1 MIRVLLITLLWFT
14 TTPTAHAQRGRG
26 PVLDAQRLAS
36 AFRQRAWTIQEGKI
50 RIVSDIDP
58 DTRGETFAKTRWLF
72 STIELVFDG
81 MRTRRPSDGVEVFYA
96 GDRNDYLSLIAVEA
110 KADGSNT
117 AGMAAYGGRR
127 TMLFVKGLAW
137 RTIQHEAWHASRS
150 VFIPDMP
157 TWLDE
162 GVAEVFEHGTFL
174 EDQFVIGGVGADDLA
189 RVRALFETDTWVPLG
204 RFIRT
209 DDGWNRRVRE
219 GSVQGIAQYVQAW
232 AICHFLLFADDGEH
246 RARLNTFLRAM
257 NAGRDEWQAFDAAI
271 GANDQSVAALDR
283 EVRKFFETARPVDP
297 GRTYTM
303 LLEWAEE
310 VATTFPDRGRID
322 LAPIASSLV
331 EHLADEEHGPHRR
344 EIEDDAVSMKA
355 GRGGRGPVVSLGP
368 IDGLGWSITWTRN
381 DRRRRPDRDRA
392 DAGEEPAWIP
402 SVRWS
407 LGG

>member
-58 DTRGETFAKTRWLF
+58 DTRVETFAKTRWLF

-174 EDQFVIGGVGADDLA
+174 EDQFVIGGVGVPEQDLLRRRA
-189 RVRALFETDTWVPLG
+189 RICEMMPVARTLQEPVELQRGVLLALLVKD
-204 RFIRT
+204 
-209 DDGWNRRVRE
+209 N
-219 GSVQGIAQYVQAW
+219 
-232 AICHFLLFADDGEH
+232 ADDGR
-246 RARLNTFLRAM
+246 RALRCHWLERLYGFARCRRHTTA
-257 NAGRDEWQAFDAAI
+257 AAI
-271 GANDQSVAALDR
+271 GSAGAQPRAVAA
-283 EVRKFFETARPVDP
+283 AQ
-297 GRTYTM
+297 
-303 LLEWAEE
+303 
-310 VATTFPDRGRID
+310 
-322 LAPIASSLV
+322 
-331 EHLADEEHGPHRR
+331 
-344 EIEDDAVSMKA
+344 
-355 GRGGRGPVVSLGP
+355 
-368 IDGLGWSITWTRN
+368 
-381 DRRRRPDRDRA
+381 
-392 DAGEEPAWIP
+392 
-402 SVRWS
+402 
-407 LGG
+407 